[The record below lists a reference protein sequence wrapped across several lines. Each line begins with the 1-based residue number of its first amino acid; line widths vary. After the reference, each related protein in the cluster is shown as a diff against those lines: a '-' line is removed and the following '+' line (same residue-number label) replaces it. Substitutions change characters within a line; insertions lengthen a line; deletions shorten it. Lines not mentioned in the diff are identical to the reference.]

1 MIINI
6 LLNIN
11 IGVYVLILENYVS
24 LKINKNICSCLFW
37 LVLLLLFCMYILWYS
52 NKKYYV
58 FKICIFLFGL

>member
-11 IGVYVLILENYVS
+11 IGVYVLIFENYVS

-37 LVLLLLFCMYILWYS
+37 LVLLLLICM
-52 NKKYYV
+52 
-58 FKICIFLFGL
+58 